1 MNLDSIAATTANTTS
16 AASQSSTKL
25 ADDFDEFL
33 TLLTTQLQYQDP
45 LDPLDSNEFT
55 DQLVSFTQVE
65 QTIATNKNLES
76 LISQTKN
83 AEMANAVGYLGN
95 EVTIQTDRAG
105 LRNGQAKWEYG
116 LGTNAEE
123 TNITIK
129 DSNGKILFEGLGN
142 NKAGLHD
149 FVWDAPANT
158 PDGIYQMTVTANTAN
173 GSEVQAT
180 IYSKGTV
187 ESIEAL
193 SGEVHLSVNGILT
206 AASNIQAVKTIK
218 PVAEVVR

>member
-1 MNLDSIAATTANTTS
+1 MSIDSIAATTANTNS

-25 ADDFDEFL
+25 AQDFDQFL
-33 TLLTTQLQYQDP
+33 TLLTTQLQFQDP
-45 LDPLDSNEFT
+45 LDPMDSGEFT

-65 QTIATNKNLES
+65 QSIATNKNLEA

-83 AEMANAVGYLGN
+83 AEMASAVGYLGN

-129 DSNGKILFEGLGN
+129 DSNGKILFDGLGE
-142 NKAGLHD
+142 NKAGLHG

-193 SGEVHLSVNGILT
+193 NGEVHLSVNGILT

-218 PVAEVVR
+218 PVAEVVS